1 MKLVSYRVNQ
11 RETYGIYVESEKII
25 WNVQALEESLTGEQ
39 TLPGTLLEAI
49 ASGERFIE
57 RAKEWLEAAGEK
69 EREAAAVS
77 ADDAEWLAPIPR
89 PAKNVM
95 CIGKNYRDHA
105 IEMGGEESIPTDLM
119 VFTKAPTAVIAANEP
134 IPAYEHLTEALDYE
148 GELGVIIGK
157 KGKEISKEKALDY
170 IFGYT
175 IINDVTARDIQKRH
189 KQFFLG
195 KSLDGTCPMGPWIVS
210 KDEVSNPHDLD
221 IETKVNGEVRQQ
233 SNTKH
238 FIFPIDEIIST
249 LSKGM
254 TLEPGDVI
262 ATGTPAGVGQ
272 GMNPP
277 GLLKSGDMVEIN
289 IEQIGTL
296 SNKVQ

>member
-1 MKLVSYRVNQ
+1 MKFISFRVNGQ
-11 RETYGIYVESEKII
+11 ETYGVYDEKEKLVWDLVALAGEQLPTTLIEAIDKVENLSSVAAKYVEKAGSD
-25 WNVQALEESLTGEQ
+25 A
-39 TLPGTLLEAI
+39 AI
-49 ASGERFIE
+49 AASDI
-57 RAKEWLEAAGEK
+57 
-69 EREAAAVS
+69 
-77 ADDAEWLAPIPR
+77 EWLAPIPR
-89 PAKNVM
+89 PSKNVM

-119 VFTKAPTAVIAANEP
+119 VFTKSPTAVIGCQDE
-134 IPAYEHLTEALDYE
+134 IPAYSDLTEALDYE

-157 KGKEISKEKALDY
+157 RGKEINKEDALDY

-210 KDEVSNPHDLD
+210 ADEIEDPHQLN
-221 IETKVNGEVRQQ
+221 IETKVNGEIRQQ
-233 SNTKH
+233 SNTKY

-262 ATGTPAGVGQ
+262 ATGTPAGVGF

-277 GLLKSGDMVEIN
+277 NLLKAGDTVEIT
-289 IEQIGTL
+289 IEQVGTL
-296 SNKVQ
+296 QNNVR

>member
-1 MKLVSYRVNQ
+1 MKFVSYRVDQ
-11 RETYGIYVESEKII
+11 RETYGVYVEEEQTI
-25 WNVQALEESLTGEQ
+25 WNLQVLEESVTGAR
-39 TLPGTLLEAI
+39 TLPDTLLEAI
-49 ASGERFIE
+49 GSGMELTERVKQWI
-57 RAKEWLEAAGEK
+57 EAAGDK
-69 EREAAAVS
+69 DKQSAAVS
-77 ADDAEWLAPIPR
+77 AAEVEWLAPIPR

-105 IEMGGEESIPTDLM
+105 IEMGGEESIPKDLM

-134 IPAYEHLTEALDYE
+134 IPAYEGLTDALDYE

-157 KGKEISKEKALDY
+157 KGKGISREEALDY

-175 IINDVTARDIQKRH
+175 IINDVTARDLQKRH
-189 KQFFLG
+189 KQFFIG

-210 KDEVSNPHDLD
+210 KDEIADPHCLD

-277 GLLKSGDMVEIN
+277 GLLKAGDIIDIN

>member
-1 MKLVSYRVNQ
+1 MKWISYRVNGQ
-11 RETYGIYVESEKII
+11 ETYGVYMEEEKVI
-25 WNVQALEESLTGEQ
+25 WNVPALEESVSGKR
-39 TLPGTLLEAI
+39 TLPNTLVEGI
-49 ASGERFIE
+49 ASGEEFTQQV
-57 RAKEWLEAAGEK
+57 KQWLKAAGEK
-69 EREAAAVS
+69 ETKATAIS
-77 ADDAEWLAPIPR
+77 AEEVEWLAPIPR
-89 PAKNVM
+89 PLKNIM

-105 IEMGGEESIPTDLM
+105 IEMGGVESIPTDLM
-119 VFTKAPTAVIAANEP
+119 VFTKAPTSVIASNEP
-134 IPAYEHLTEALDYE
+134 IPAHAHLTETLDYE

-157 KGKEISKEKALDY
+157 KGKDIPREEALDY

-210 KDEVSNPHDLD
+210 KDEVQDPHRLN

-233 SNTKH
+233 SNTEYL
-238 FIFPIDEIIST
+238 IFPIDEIIST
-249 LSKGM
+249 LSEGM
-254 TLEPGDVI
+254 TLEPGDII

-277 GLLKSGDMVEIN
+277 NFLKSEDTIEIN

>member
-1 MKLVSYRVNQ
+1 MKFISFRVNGQ
-11 RETYGIYVESEKII
+11 ETYGVYDEKEKLVWDLVALAGEQLPTTLIEAIGKVENLLSVAAKYVEEAGSSAAISASEI
-25 WNVQALEESLTGEQ
+25 
-39 TLPGTLLEAI
+39 
-49 ASGERFIE
+49 
-57 RAKEWLEAAGEK
+57 
-69 EREAAAVS
+69 
-77 ADDAEWLAPIPR
+77 EWLAPIPR
-89 PAKNVM
+89 PSKNVM

-119 VFTKAPTAVIAANEP
+119 VFTKAPTAVIGCQDK
-134 IPAYEHLTEALDYE
+134 IPAYSDLTEALDYE

-157 KGKEISKEKALDY
+157 RGKEINKEDALDY

-210 KDEVSNPHDLD
+210 ADEIEDPHQLN
-221 IETKVNGEVRQQ
+221 IETKVNGEIRQQ
-233 SNTKH
+233 SNTKY

-262 ATGTPAGVGQ
+262 ATGTPAGVGF

-277 GLLKSGDMVEIN
+277 NLLKAGDTVEIT
-289 IEQIGTL
+289 IEQVGTL
-296 SNKVQ
+296 QNNVR